1 MSSLEVSETHL
12 DITRNALVKN
22 ASACVHAPAKHT
34 LLAAE
39 GQMEKMSREDLLETS
54 RGKTFLASLEFTQ
67 MSQVLGEKSNF
78 YL

>member
-22 ASACVHAPAKHT
+22 ASACVHAPANIHFLQQRGKWK
-34 LLAAE
+34 
-39 GQMEKMSREDLLETS
+39 KMSREDLLETS

-67 MSQVLGEKSNF
+67 MSQVLGQKSNF